1 MIGCCGHH
9 REQPPGKGESEMT
22 QPQLRLR
29 PYRLSDAQKI
39 VTWCT
44 DERGFYQMK
53 GASINGVPGFWASIP

>member
-44 DERGFYQMK
+44 DDRGF
-53 GASINGVPGFWASIP
+53 